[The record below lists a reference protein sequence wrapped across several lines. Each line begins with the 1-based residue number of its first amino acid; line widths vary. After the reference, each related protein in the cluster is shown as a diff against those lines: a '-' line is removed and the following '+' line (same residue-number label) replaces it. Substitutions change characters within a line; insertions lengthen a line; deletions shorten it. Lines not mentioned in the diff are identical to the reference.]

1 MGPQRPS
8 SLPSLSSI
16 KPPLSVWHLSLLP
29 RPSGRKGTLS
39 HCDITGC
46 LAQPVSP
53 DLSVLELQEAGRT
66 TFKSEEEN
74 RLQTEAPGPGLG
86 FRRGPLDARR
96 LPPRKA
102 GLWPRAG
109 LGAGGRGQENSW
121 ARQAGAASGPAEPR
135 LAQTLWAAG
144 RDLCVLTRVWE
155 EEWIL
160 PSAGPSQQDNK
171 ASHEGQKPG
180 SERTEHRA
188 RARWLWQSSA
198 SGSLP
203 PLESGQGTCSG
214 SVGPDSNPE
223 TPTSELATMSGP
235 PILESPWGE
244 GEGQRSQ
251 SPEPL
256 SLVGCGRDQQ
266 HQGSSQP
273 LSLSSRRWEAE
284 PGGAS
289 PAAPRGT

>member
-66 TFKSEEEN
+66 TLTSEEE
-74 RLQTEAPGPGLG
+74 TDCKPK
-86 FRRGPLDARR
+86 RRGQGWDSGVGPWTPGGCLRGR
-96 LPPRKA
+96 LGSGPERDW
-102 GLWPRAG
+102 GLEAAAKRTAG
-109 LGAGGRGQENSW
+109 LGRRG
-121 ARQAGAASGPAEPR
+121 EPR

-180 SERTEHRA
+180 SERTEHGA

-214 SVGPDSNPE
+214 SAGPDSNPE

-235 PILESPWGE
+235 PHS
-244 GEGQRSQ
+244 
-251 SPEPL
+251 
-256 SLVGCGRDQQ
+256 
-266 HQGSSQP
+266 
-273 LSLSSRRWEAE
+273 
-284 PGGAS
+284 
-289 PAAPRGT
+289 